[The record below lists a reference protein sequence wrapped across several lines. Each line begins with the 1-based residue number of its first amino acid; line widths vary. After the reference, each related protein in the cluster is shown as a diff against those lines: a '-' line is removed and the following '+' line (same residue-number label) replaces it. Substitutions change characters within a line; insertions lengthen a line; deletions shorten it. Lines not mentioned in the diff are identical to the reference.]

1 MKVKK
6 KKREV
11 RGNRK
16 ASYPTKTFLISCN
29 NNNNKNNNNNNS
41 NNNFNNNNTLLNSS
55 QIEN

>member
-6 KKREV
+6 KKRQV

-16 ASYPTKTFLISCN
+16 ASYPTKTFLISFN